1 MRGSFIEWLSRYV
14 AQAGVLGLVEGAL
27 GILAFGGSLSALL
40 GDASIKAAAIVAVV
54 LSTLGLMIVL
64 VAGQAKWQRESGLG
78 KRLIAQYCDIM
89 METRASYYKVVE
101 WKQVMTVK
109 SNGDLHSS
117 ITLRSVAVCEDLRFF
132 RFRTGPAW
140 GQPVKHRKGV
150 TVQVRSVISGEIGGT
165 RRDVTTTWLNDGRM
179 EVLVHFYAPVPRGS
193 EFDVVMEFFWPQRA
207 RPLIVDRVPDNY
219 TVMLTYPVPRL
230 RYSITLPPGVRA
242 FYDPIGFDLTEQA
255 FTLGSSTDGMDQ
267 MEIQL
272 VSQNMP
278 FRDRIGM
285 RLDVR

>member
-1 MRGSFIEWLSRYV
+1 MRRSFIEWLTRYV
-14 AQAGVLGLVEGAL
+14 ANAGVLGLVEGAL
-27 GILAFGGSLSALL
+27 GIMALGGSLSALL
-40 GDASIKAAAIVAVV
+40 GDAAIKAAAIVAVI
-54 LSTLGLMIVL
+54 LSTLGLIAVL
-64 VAGQAKWQRESGLG
+64 VAGQTRWRRESELSR
-78 KRLIAQYCDIM
+78 RLIAQYCNIL
-89 METRASYYKVVE
+89 METRASYFKVVD

-109 SNGDLHSS
+109 SNGDLLSS
-117 ITLRSVAVCEDLRFF
+117 ITLSSVAVCEDLRFF

-140 GQPVKHRKGV
+140 GQPTKHRKGV

-179 EVLVHFYAPVPRGS
+179 EVLVHFSAPVPRGG
-193 EFDVVMEFFWPQRA
+193 EFHVVMEFFWPQRA
-207 RPLIVDRVPDNY
+207 RPLIVDRVPDDY

-230 RYSITLPPGVRA
+230 HYSITLPPGVRA
-242 FYDPIGFDLTEQA
+242 FYDPIGFDLSEQA
-255 FTLGSSTDGMDQ
+255 FTLGSTTDGQDQ